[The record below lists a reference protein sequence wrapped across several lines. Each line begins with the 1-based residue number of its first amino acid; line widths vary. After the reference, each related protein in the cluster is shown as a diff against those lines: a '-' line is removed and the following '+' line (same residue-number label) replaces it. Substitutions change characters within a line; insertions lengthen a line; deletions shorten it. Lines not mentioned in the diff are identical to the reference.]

1 MIPASIF
8 LSAKIFETEHK
19 IRDILNMIFS
29 VTSLHRILQ
38 SLQNE
43 EEGAKSTIQKLIAE
57 GDLKERIQPNYS
69 INNTPLP
76 TQTTMSLKRRYWKQS
91 STSWEYWGSISL
103 NPRRIW
109 LRWNACWSWSI
120 SWEVFESI
128 YAQAT
133 INTYNTG
140 CEKWIAGVVFFGY
153 LVGSA
158 AERQKSVR

>member
-91 STSWEYWGSISL
+91 STS
-103 NPRRIW
+103 
-109 LRWNACWSWSI
+109 
-120 SWEVFESI
+120 
-128 YAQAT
+128 
-133 INTYNTG
+133 
-140 CEKWIAGVVFFGY
+140 
-153 LVGSA
+153 
-158 AERQKSVR
+158 